1 MELESQITEI
11 KIPVE
16 EVTEI
21 KDGGK
26 RVTSEKKVFPGYVLV
41 RMERDDHTWSVV
53 RNTPGVTGFVGA
65 EGKPIP
71 LTREEYQK
79 IMGRSSIDIP
89 KKTSTDIVVGQVVK
103 VVNGPLAEF
112 DGTVTEVLPEAGKV
126 RVMVSI
132 FGRETPVEL
141 SFDQGAKV

>member
-1 MELESQITEI
+1 
-11 KIPVE
+11 
-16 EVTEI
+16 
-21 KDGGK
+21 
-26 RVTSEKKVFPGYVLV
+26 KVFPGYVLV
-41 RMERDDHTWSVV
+41 RMDLDDHTWSVV

-89 KKTSTDIVVGQVVK
+89 KKTSTDIVVGQVIK

-141 SFDQGAKV
+141 SFDQVAKV